1 MLSYRVILD
10 VPLPLV
16 VFVSRL
22 LADHRREIG
31 TRDGEARPSM
41 PRGATGES
49 PMRWAPAS
57 ITAIV
62 VTLALAGC
70 GSAGSSSAA
79 GGPPTVSAGS
89 PSAAAG
95 SPSSAAGSPSSAAGS
110 PSSAAGSPSSAAG
123 SPSAAAGSQAALPSS
138 PGMSRYQSSGSQA
151 AAGTRRARRGDR
163 EGVPAWS
170 AAWTAAAMSR
180 AVSASMTMLRR
191 SRTRRTTCPACGDAS
206 CGPMVADSVT
216 PDCRRN
222 QPWSGCRARPG
233 SATLFTTITWRWR
246 CPSEAPSAEPRS
258 DHPEFRSRRRPVSR
272 PSSPPPD
279 TSR

>member
-89 PSAAAG
+89 PAAAGSPSSAAGSPSSAAG

-138 PGMSRYQSSGSQA
+138 PGMSRYQSSGSQS

-180 AVSASMTMLRR
+180 AVSASMTMFRR

-216 PDCRRN
+216 P
-222 QPWSGCRARPG
+222 G
-233 SATLFTTITWRWR
+233 L
-246 CPSEAPSAEPRS
+246 
-258 DHPEFRSRRRPVSR
+258 
-272 PSSPPPD
+272 
-279 TSR
+279 